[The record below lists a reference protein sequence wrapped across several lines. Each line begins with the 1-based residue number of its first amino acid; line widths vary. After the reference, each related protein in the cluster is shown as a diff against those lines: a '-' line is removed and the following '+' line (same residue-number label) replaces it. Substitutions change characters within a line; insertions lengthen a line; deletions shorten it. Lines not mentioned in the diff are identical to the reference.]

1 MSKFIHPNISKIL
14 RENEKE
20 NTTQPKNDLQRYNRD
35 YTAFMKKEW
44 KGCGPKPSTLVQGLS
59 ILKGKKNMKKHIYES
74 PDKGKTIYRR
84 EFGNYDKREL
94 IKQDNMEMMSLYDYL
109 GRAAGPEL
117 GQKVATAAAAAG
129 VKGSMRE
136 VSNPAYKGPV
146 MLYPKAFLDLY
157 FKGGLNE
164 NTSGKQLLKG

>member
-1 MSKFIHPNISKIL
+1 MAEYINYWL
-14 RENEKE
+14 REMIKDTPNDAELGNKIRRKSWEK
-20 NTTQPKNDLQRYNRD
+20 Q
-35 YTAFMKKEW
+35 KET
-44 KGCGPKPSTLVQGLS
+44 KY
-59 ILKGKKNMKKHIYES
+59 IYES
-74 PDKGKTIYRR
+74 PDGGKTVYRR
-84 EFGNYDKREL
+84 EFGNYDKKEL
-94 IKQDNMEMMSLYDYL
+94 IKTENNMEKISLYDYL

-136 VSNPAYKGPV
+136 ISNPAYKGPV